1 MDITKIII
9 MAVLLLFSAFFSAT
23 ETAFSSFNKT
33 KMRTLAEKG
42 NKKAVKVLKL
52 SEKYDSLLSTILIGN
67 NIVNIALSAICTVLF
82 INIFKNHAN
91 GENIG
96 TTVSTIVST
105 VAVLIV
111 GEITPKSIA
120 KEIPERFSMFSAPT
134 ISVLIIIFK
143 PVSWFFRFTK
153 IIFSKLFKSNDDR
166 KMTQDE
172 LLTFVDEVEQ
182 EGGIDRSE
190 SELLRSAIEFTDREA
205 SDILTPRISVEAISE
220 DLTNEEISRRFNE
233 SGYSRLPVYSGSIDS
248 IVGIIHQKDFYSS
261 VYGTDKTIKSI
272 IKNPVYIPLSM
283 KISDILKLLQKNK
296 SHIAVVVD
304 EYGGTM
310 GIITM
315 EDILE
320 ELVGEIWDEH
330 DEVVED
336 FVKLDEQTYKVLC
349 TMDLDK
355 MFKYFDISDESDSAT
370 VGGWV
375 LEKFGYFPKIGE
387 EFEFANITVKVLDAD
402 DQRVNEITVTLRKEE
417 EEEEKEK
424 EIG

>member
-1 MDITKIII
+1 MDIQQILI

-23 ETAFSSFNKT
+23 ETAFSSLNKT
-33 KMRTLAEKG
+33 RVKTLAEKG
-42 NKKAVKVLKL
+42 NKKAERVLML

-67 NIVNIALSAICTVLF
+67 NIVNIALSAICTVFF
-82 INIFKNHAN
+82 INIFKDYTN
-91 GENIG
+91 GESIG
-96 TTVSTIVST
+96 TTVSTVVVT
-105 VAVLIV
+105 VAVLIF

-120 KEIPERFSMFSAPT
+120 KETPEKFAMLVSSVM
-134 ISVLIIIFK
+134 SVLIVIFK
-143 PVSWFFRFTK
+143 PFSWFFGLIK
-153 IIFSKLFKSNDDR
+153 IMFSKIFKSDDDR

-172 LLTFVDEVEQ
+172 LLTLVEEVEQ
-182 EGGIDRSE
+182 EGGIDSSE

-205 SDILTPRISVEAISE
+205 SDILTPRISVEAVSDE
-220 DLTNEEISRRFNE
+220 LSNEEIATCFNE

-248 IVGIIHQKDFYSS
+248 IVGIIHQKDFYST
-261 VYGTDKTIKSI
+261 VFGTDRHIKDI
-272 IKNPVYIPLSM
+272 MKKPVYIPLSM
-283 KISDILKLLQKNK
+283 KISDILNLLQKSK

-336 FVKLDEQTYKVLC
+336 FVQLNENTHKVLC
-349 TMDLDK
+349 TMDLEK
-355 MFKYFDISDESDSAT
+355 LFKFYNITDESDSAT

-375 LEKFGYFPKIGE
+375 LEKFGYFPKADE
-387 EFEFANITVKVLDAD
+387 EFEFENITVRILDAD
-402 DQRVNEITVTLRKEE
+402 DQRVNEITVTLREDSE
-417 EEEEKEK
+417 DEEKE
-424 EIG
+424 

>member
-1 MDITKIII
+1 MDIQQILI

-23 ETAFSSFNKT
+23 ETAFSSLNKT
-33 KMRTLAEKG
+33 RVKTLAEKG
-42 NKKAVKVLKL
+42 NKRAERVLAL

-67 NIVNIALSAICTVLF
+67 NIVNIALSAICTVFF
-82 INIFKNHAN
+82 INIFKDHAN
-91 GENIG
+91 GESLG
-96 TTVSTIVST
+96 TTVSTVVTT
-105 VAVLIV
+105 VAVLIF

-120 KEIPERFSMFSAPT
+120 KETPEKFAMIVSSVMA
-134 ISVLIIIFK
+134 VLIVIFK
-143 PVSWFFRFTK
+143 PFSWFFGLIK
-153 IIFSKLFKSNDDR
+153 LMFSKIFKSDDDR

-172 LLTFVDEVEQ
+172 LLTLVEEVEQ
-182 EGGIDRSE
+182 EGGIDSSE

-205 SDILTPRISVEAISE
+205 SDILTPRISVEAVSDE
-220 DLTNEEISRRFNE
+220 LSNEEIATRFNE

-248 IVGIIHQKDFYSS
+248 IVGIIHQKDFYST
-261 VYGTDKTIKSI
+261 VFGTDKPITDIMK
-272 IKNPVYIPLSM
+272 KPVYIPLSM
-283 KISDILKLLQKNK
+283 KISDILNLLQKNK

-336 FVKLDEQTYKVLC
+336 FVKLDENTHKVLC
-349 TMDLDK
+349 TMDLEK
-355 MFKYFDISDESDSAT
+355 LFKFYDITDESDSAT

-375 LEKFGYFPKIGE
+375 LEKFGYFPKADE
-387 EFEFANITVKVLDAD
+387 EFEFENITVRILDAD
-402 DQRVNEITVTLRKEE
+402 DQRVNEITVTLREE
-417 EEEEKEK
+417 SEEEEKE
-424 EIG
+424 